1 MSFAG
6 KNLTQGGQM
15 TAYRWRM
22 FIQVNNWIGF
32 WIFILFAVL
41 TTAIFLWRIPQ
52 EALDN
57 GSLWWFASIN
67 SSFIDLMPATGT
79 PKIYDVHYWY
89 APTATMMVL
98 KMTLPQIYADP
109 YMQAM
114 GDQCLTELQWAAG
127 ASGLFSMVVFIAVT
141 WFIANI
147 GRKESEDEYISGMQ
161 LTDKPAEVNKLLRK
175 NDELSDLRVAD
186 LHMVKRAEVMNFLM
200 HGTINVGKSTIIRWL
215 LDYIRKRGDRAI
227 IYDSGCTFTETHY
240 NPSTDFILNAHDER
254 CANWQMWGECI
265 DAVDYDNLA
274 ASLIPV
280 EGESDPFW
288 VSSSRTICADLAIR
302 MSVDPDRSIEK
313 FLKTLL
319 SLSMKSLREYLVNTP
334 SANLVEEKIEK
345 TAISIR
351 SVVTNYAK
359 ALRFLQGLDDGT
371 KPPFTIREWMTQE
384 RYDNSWL
391 FISTQARHRKSV
403 RPLISLWVSLATL
416 LLQSM
421 GENSERRVW
430 FILDEAPS
438 LQRIPEL
445 AETLAEARKFGGCF
459 VLGMQNMAQLVHVYG
474 RELAKSIFD
483 LMNTRMY
490 GRSPSAEMAKVVE
503 EELGKQRTRKIRE
516 SNSYG
521 MDQVRDGVSLGKDE
535 VNNPIVDYEQIM
547 RLPNLNFYVRLPG
560 EYPVVR
566 LKLKYRP
573 FKKRHA
579 GLLERNIRDALS
591 PELENVIK
599 ENERA
604 ATAAGLTFPT
614 GDEVLEKGSDTSSA
628 AGAPAP
634 VSSAGASGSPATSPV
649 EKVAHA
655 RMEEPKPS
663 RSVAPEQKSV
673 PAREPVTSRAAP
685 VVPEVVTENHS
696 TVTDPVTEDKKDNV
710 VSLRSSPPSVTRQK
724 ETAPLKPEIP
734 AALQKIRSRTQLD
747 APSEPAAVGALGM
760 LKRRLN
766 TGATSG
772 GEEDQASE
780 NAGESMNLDMKVTAL
795 PDGGLSLTTAGKSV
809 TPQTPD
815 EAHRT
820 SRQLA
825 KEEENILIHRHA
837 DDPGYD
843 ENDHHYY
850 DREHDL

>member
-175 NDELSDLRVAD
+175 NGELSDLRVAD

-614 GDEVLEKGSDTSSA
+614 GDEVLEKGSDTSSV

-663 RSVAPEQKSV
+663 RSAVPEQKSV

-685 VVPEVVTENHS
+685 VVPEVVAENHS

>member
-175 NDELSDLRVAD
+175 NGELSDLRVAD

-599 ENERA
+599 ENECA

-614 GDEVLEKGSDTSSA
+614 GDEVLEKGSDTSSV

-634 VSSAGASGSPATSPV
+634 VSSAGASGSLATSPV

-673 PAREPVTSRAAP
+673 PVREPVTSRAAP

-734 AALQKIRSRTQLD
+734 AALQKIRSRTQLN

>member
-175 NDELSDLRVAD
+175 NGELSDLRVAD

-319 SLSMKSLREYLVNTP
+319 SLSMQSLREYLVNTP

-614 GDEVLEKGSDTSSA
+614 GDEVLEKGSDTSSV

-663 RSVAPEQKSV
+663 RSAVPEQKSV

>member
-67 SSFIDLMPATGT
+67 SSFIDLMPASGT

-89 APTATMMVL
+89 APTATAMVL
-98 KMTLPQIYADP
+98 KMTLPQIYTDP

-114 GDQCLTELQWAAG
+114 GDQCLRELQWAAG
-127 ASGLFSMVVFIAVT
+127 ASGLFSMAVFIAVT

-147 GRKESEDEYISGMQ
+147 GRKESEDEYLSGMQ
-161 LTDKPAEVNKLLRK
+161 LTDKPAEVNKLLRQ
-175 NDELSDLRVAD
+175 NGELSDLRVAD

-438 LQRIPEL
+438 LHRIPEL

-503 EELGKQRTRKIRE
+503 EELGNQRKRKIRE
-516 SNSYG
+516 QNSYG
-521 MDQVRDGVSLGKDE
+521 LDQVRDGVSLGKDE
-535 VNNPIVDYEQIM
+535 ENNPIVDYEQIM

-579 GLLERNIRDALS
+579 GLIERNIRDALS
-591 PELENVIK
+591 PELERVIQ

-604 ATAAGLTFPT
+604 AAIAGLTFPT
-614 GDEVLEKGSDTSSA
+614 GDEVLEKGSETSSA
-628 AGAPAP
+628 DDGPAP
-634 VSSAGASGSPATSPV
+634 VSSAGASGSQATPVV
-649 EKVAHA
+649 EKVART

-663 RSVAPEQKSV
+663 RSAAPERKPV
-673 PAREPVTSRAAP
+673 PVREPDISRKEPA
-685 VVPEVVTENHS
+685 VTENHR
-696 TVTDPVTEDKKDNV
+696 PVTAPVTGDKKDNV
-710 VSLRSSPPSVTRQK
+710 VSLRPSKPAPNHQK
-724 ETAPLKPEIP
+724 GTASLNPEIP

-747 APSEPAAVGALGM
+747 IPSEPAAAGALGM
-760 LKRRLN
+760 LKRRLS
-766 TGATSG
+766 TGATSDG
-772 GEEDQASE
+772 GEDQASE
-780 NAGESMNLDMKVTAL
+780 NAGESMNLDIKVTAL

-809 TPQTPD
+809 TPQTTD
-815 EAHRT
+815 EAHSTHRK
-820 SRQLA
+820 LA
-825 KEEENILIHRHA
+825 QEEENILLHRHA

-843 ENDHHYY
+843 ENDHYYY
-850 DREHDL
+850 DREPEL

>member
-67 SSFIDLMPATGT
+67 SSFIDLMPASGT

-89 APTATMMVL
+89 APTATAMVL
-98 KMTLPQIYADP
+98 KMTLPQIYTDP

-114 GDQCLTELQWAAG
+114 GDQCLRELHWAAG

-147 GRKESEDEYISGMQ
+147 GRKESEDEYLSGMQ
-161 LTDKPAEVNKLLRK
+161 LTDKPAEVNKLLRQ
-175 NDELSDLRVAD
+175 NGELSDLRVAD

-254 CANWQMWGECI
+254 CANWQMWGECV

-503 EELGKQRTRKIRE
+503 EELGNQRKRKIRE
-516 SNSYG
+516 QNSYG
-521 MDQVRDGVSLGKDE
+521 LDQVRDGVSLGKDE

-579 GLLERNIRDALS
+579 GLIERNIRDALS
-591 PELENVIK
+591 PELERVIQ

-604 ATAAGLTFPT
+604 AVIAGLTFPT
-614 GDEVLEKGSDTSSA
+614 GDEVLEKGSETSSA
-628 AGAPAP
+628 DDGPAP
-634 VSSAGASGSPATSPV
+634 VSSAGASGSQATPVV
-649 EKVAHA
+649 EKVART

-663 RSVAPEQKSV
+663 RSAAPERKPV
-673 PAREPVTSRAAP
+673 PVREPDISRKEPA
-685 VVPEVVTENHS
+685 VTENHR
-696 TVTDPVTEDKKDNV
+696 PVTAPVTGDKKDNV
-710 VSLRSSPPSVTRQK
+710 VSLRPSKPAPNHQK
-724 ETAPLKPEIP
+724 GTASLNPEIP

-747 APSEPAAVGALGM
+747 IPSEPAAAGALGM
-760 LKRRLN
+760 LKRRLS
-766 TGATSG
+766 TGATSDG
-772 GEEDQASE
+772 GEDQASE

-815 EAHRT
+815 EAHSTHRK
-820 SRQLA
+820 LA
-825 KEEENILIHRHA
+825 QEEENILLHRHA

-843 ENDHHYY
+843 ENDHYYY
-850 DREHDL
+850 DREPEL